1 MQLYWQAKIW
11 GLLHDPIF
19 KALYDNNGRGGTG
32 WWKQLPAMQEWVALP
47 ADQYKK
53 LIDYVTIADQISS
66 ASDRGAIGN
75 LETAIDYN
83 SGGLEISHLLSGAKQ
98 HWETRSDRHQR
109 VADRSGTQRK
119 DYLNVE
125 EQAILKSIPDRRAHV

>member
-32 WWKQLPAMQEWVALP
+32 WWRQLPAMRDWMDLP
-47 ADQYKK
+47 ADQYQK
-53 LIDYVTIADQISS
+53 LVDYVTIADQISS

-75 LETAIDYN
+75 LEIIFALAPTFAGY
-83 SGGLEISHLLSGAKQ
+83 LLMSIWFSLPILLG
-98 HWETRSDRHQR
+98 TR
-109 VADRSGTQRK
+109 
-119 DYLNVE
+119 
-125 EQAILKSIPDRRAHV
+125 EQV